1 MSRIIAS
8 APGKLLICGEYAVLD
23 KAPALVAAVDVRARC
38 ELVPGELVSGDRSS
52 WRVQALPLDPA
63 PAEFRCSAAGV
74 EWSDQPVE
82 LLDAALAALTP
93 ERRARLQDSGGTLR
107 IDTSAFFIKDCKL
120 GLGSSAAA
128 LAAVCGALWEFT
140 GGLPDESEAFATL
153 QSAHRAW
160 QGGGSGADI
169 AAALSG
175 GVLLYR
181 REPRIAAPVALP
193 DDLEILPVWTG
204 TPASTADFLA
214 AIDAFQQREP
224 GEFLAKMK
232 VLEME
237 AEEAALAVSSG
248 DAATLFE
255 ALGDF
260 GGALRALGE
269 AADLPI
275 WSPEHLAIREVVEAA
290 GGVYKPSG
298 AGGGDFGLALC
309 RDKDTLEGVKSSVS
323 SAGYATPELRFGA
336 RGLTVV
342 SESPGN

>member
-38 ELVPGELVSGDRSS
+38 ELVPGGGSS

-74 EWSDQPVE
+74 EWSDQPLE
-82 LLDAALAALTP
+82 LLDAALAALAP
-93 ERRARLQDSGGTLR
+93 QRLARLQESGGTLR
-107 IDTSAFFIKDCKL
+107 IDTSAFFIKDRKL

-153 QSAHRAW
+153 QTAHRAW

-175 GVLLYR
+175 GILLYR

-193 DDLEILPVWTG
+193 DDLDILPVWTG

-214 AIDAFQQREP
+214 AVDAFQQREP
-224 GEFLAKMK
+224 DAFLARMK
-232 VLEME
+232 VLEIE
-237 AEEAALAVSSG
+237 AEEAALAASG
-248 DAATLFE
+248 GDSAALFE

-269 AADLPI
+269 AAGLPI
-275 WSPEHLAIREVVEAA
+275 WSPEHLAIRDVVEAA
-290 GGVYKPSG
+290 GGAYKPSG
-298 AGGGDFGLALC
+298 AGGGDFGLAMC
-309 RDKDTLEGVKSSVS
+309 RDKHTLERVKSSVS

-336 RGLTVV
+336 RGLTVANGQ
-342 SESPGN
+342 SAEAQAG